1 MLGKMGSGKTACMVR
16 EMVLNE
22 DLKKTYSNII
32 MKKQGVNAIQIS
44 RDMIFTTKTFK
55 KGKKEEEKL
64 VLNEDYWKKVS
75 EENNGI
81 NVVIDEA
88 HTLIN
93 SRRAMSN
100 ENMVMNDFMA
110 LLRRILGDSNGYGE
124 LVLITQLVRR
134 IDVIARE
141 LATSIHYHVCHYR
154 KECKCGYTYWENNE
168 KYGDTNKCPY
178 CNRQMKRVQFIIEK
192 WEFDSMENFGLWEDH
207 RLKTYKKHY
216 YVTDIAE
223 YFGHYDTH
231 QWSNLISEY

>member
-1 MLGKMGSGKTACMVR
+1 MGSGKTACMVR

-32 MKKQGVNAIQIS
+32 MKDSKINAVQIS
-44 RDMIFTTKTFK
+44 RDMIFTTKTFT

-64 VLNEDYWKKVS
+64 VFNEDYWKQVS
-75 EENNGI
+75 EDNKGI

-93 SRRAMSN
+93 SRRAMST
-100 ENMVMNDFMA
+100 ENMIMNDFMA

-124 LVLITQLVRR
+124 LILITQLVRR

-154 KECKCGYTYWENNE
+154 KECKCGYSYWENNE

-192 WEFDSMENFGLWEDH
+192 WEFDSMDSFGLWEDH
-207 RLKTYKKHY
+207 RLKMYKKHY
-216 YVTDIAE
+216 FVTDIEE
-223 YFGHYDTH
+223 YFDFYDTH